1 MIASLLVVDDEP
13 LNLEIISEF
22 LDGEAY
28 TLSLASS
35 GEQAWAL
42 LDAQPQGFDAVILDR
57 MMPGMSGIELLQR
70 LKGDS
75 RLAHIPVIM
84 QTAAAAAEEVTEGI
98 AAGAYYY
105 LVKPFE
111 RGTLLSI
118 VQAALEDASRW
129 RDLSLRM
136 SHNLFALNQL
146 DEARFAMRTLIE
158 VEAVAA
164 LVSQLAADPG
174 VALIGL
180 AELLVNG
187 VEHGNLGIDFAEK
200 SRLRH
205 EDRWS
210 EEVERRLALP
220 ENLHKRVRLHLL
232 HQGTHWQIT
241 ISDDGPGFDWRGFL
255 EVAPERAFAPNG
267 RGIALARKL
276 AFTQLEY
283 LGEGNRVVL
292 LMPAAARTPQ

>member
-1 MIASLLVVDDEP
+1 MMASLLVVDDEP

-28 TLSLASS
+28 SLTLASS

-42 LDAQPQGFDAVILDR
+42 LDAQPQSFDAVILDR
-57 MMPGMSGIELLQR
+57 MMPGMSGIELLHR

-75 RLAHIPVIM
+75 RLAQVPVIM
-84 QTAAAAAEEVTEGI
+84 QTAAAAADEVTEGI

-129 RDLSLRM
+129 RDLSQRM
-136 SHNLFALNQL
+136 SHNILALSLL
-146 DEARFAMRTLIE
+146 DEAHFAMRTLTE

-174 VALIGL
+174 TALIGL

-210 EEVERRLALP
+210 EEVERRLTLP
-220 ENLHKRVRLHLL
+220 DNLHKRVRLQLL
-232 HQGTHWQIT
+232 RQHAHWQIT
-241 ISDDGPGFDWRGFL
+241 ISDDGPGFDWHSFL

-276 AFTQLEY
+276 VFTQLEY
-283 LGEGNRVVL
+283 LGQGNRVVL
-292 LMPAAARTPQ
+292 LMPAAARSPL

>member
-1 MIASLLVVDDEP
+1 MMASLLVVDDEP

-28 TLSLASS
+28 SLTLASS

-57 MMPGMSGIELLQR
+57 MMPGMSGIELLHR
-70 LKGDS
+70 LKSDS
-75 RLAHIPVIM
+75 RLAQIPVIM
-84 QTAAAAAEEVTEGI
+84 QTAAAAADEVTEGI

-129 RDLSLRM
+129 HDLSQRM
-136 SHNLFALNQL
+136 SHNILALSLL
-146 DEARFAMRTLIE
+146 DEAHFAMRTLAE

-174 VALIGL
+174 TALIGL

-220 ENLHKRVRLHLL
+220 DNLDKRVRLQLL
-232 HQGTHWQIT
+232 RQHAHWQIT
-241 ISDDGPGFDWRGFL
+241 ISDDGPGFDWRSFL

-283 LGEGNRVVL
+283 LGTGNRVVL
-292 LMPAAARTPQ
+292 LMPVAARSPL